1 MRSAPASEIALNRAL
16 RGVHRSVLFTL
27 GVCAA
32 VIFWTADPARDGTA
46 APQQRLLATLAAALG
61 AASILTRRRQTA
73 PHGDPRSE
81 VALSI
86 VSLLCAAAVGLLGV
100 ALAGTGG
107 PRTTGLVY
115 VLAGTLFALRP
126 PRGIARAPR
135 GSPP

>member
-1 MRSAPASEIALNRAL
+1 MNSVPASEIALNRAL

-32 VIFWTADPARDGTA
+32 VIFWTADPASDGA
-46 APQQRLLATLAAALG
+46 QAPPQRLLATLAAGLG
-61 AASILTRRRQTA
+61 AGSILTRRRQTA
-73 PHGDPRSE
+73 PHGNPRSE
-81 VALSI
+81 VTLSV

-100 ALAGTGG
+100 AVAGTGG

-126 PRGIARAPR
+126 PRTVAGAPR
-135 GSPP
+135 GPAP